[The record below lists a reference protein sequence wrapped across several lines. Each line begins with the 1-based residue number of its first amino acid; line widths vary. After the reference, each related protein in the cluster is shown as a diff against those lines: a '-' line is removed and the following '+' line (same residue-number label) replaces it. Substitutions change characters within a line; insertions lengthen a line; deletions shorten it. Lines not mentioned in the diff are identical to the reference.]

1 MNQTQNWK
9 EGMETMPFNYKN
21 VKDLPLTL
29 YDYIITVSGV
39 EDIGDLDM
47 EDINEFLNEQEEW
60 YNERNV

>member
-1 MNQTQNWK
+1 
-9 EGMETMPFNYKN
+9 METMPFNYKN

-47 EDINEFLNEQEEW
+47 EDINEFLTEQEEW

>member
-1 MNQTQNWK
+1 MQYK
-9 EGMETMPFNYKN
+9 YKN

-47 EDINEFLNEQEEW
+47 EDINEFLTEQKE
-60 YNERNV
+60 YYDERNV

>member
-1 MNQTQNWK
+1 MV
-9 EGMETMPFNYKN
+9 TMPFNYKN

-60 YNERNV
+60 YYERNVWYE

>member
-1 MNQTQNWK
+1 MV
-9 EGMETMPFNYKN
+9 TMPFNYKN

>member
-1 MNQTQNWK
+1 MV
-9 EGMETMPFNYKN
+9 TMPFNYKN

-47 EDINEFLNEQEEW
+47 EDINEFLNEQRE
-60 YNERNV
+60 YYDERNVWYE

>member
-1 MNQTQNWK
+1 MK
-9 EGMETMPFNYKN
+9 ENIPYNYKN

-60 YNERNV
+60 YNEYDV